1 MEKLIIILVSIG
13 LVILDNSLV
22 PFFSIKGAYP
32 SLLFTFAIAYS
43 IINGKEKVIF
53 IGLVSG
59 ILQDIFFF
67 HGFGVNSLL
76 NLLLCF
82 LASYIGEGIVKNK
95 RLIPVGSV
103 VFITIIKYMGVFVIF
118 YLVNI
123 EMDIQFSK
131 SIIMGIYNA
140 VVMFFVYKLVM
151 NVYDD
156 EYSKQRWRFK

>member
-22 PFFSIKGAYP
+22 PFFSINGAYP

-43 IINGKEKVIF
+43 LILGKEKAVF
-53 IGLVSG
+53 IGVVSG
-59 ILQDIFFF
+59 VLQDIFFF
-67 HGFGVNSLL
+67 NGFGVNSLL

-82 LASYIGEGIVKNK
+82 LASIIGAGIIKHK
-95 RLIPVGSV
+95 RLIPVISIFG
-103 VFITIIKYMGVFVIF
+103 ITILKYIGVTFIF
-118 YLVNI
+118 YLLGI
-123 EMDIQFSK
+123 KIQLSN
-131 SIIMGIYNA
+131 SIFMGIYNG

-151 NVYDD
+151 KIYDD

>member
-13 LVILDNSLV
+13 LAILDNSVV

-43 IINGKEKVIF
+43 LILGKEKAVF
-53 IGLVSG
+53 IGVVSG

-67 HGFGVNSLL
+67 NGFGVNSLL

-82 LASYIGEGIVKNK
+82 LASFIGAGIIKHK
-95 RLIPVGSV
+95 RLIPVVAMCG
-103 VFITIIKYMGVFVIF
+103 ITILKYIGVFFIF
-118 YLVNI
+118 YLLNI
-123 EMDIQFSK
+123 KIQLSE
-131 SIIMGIYNA
+131 SIFMGIYNG
-140 VVMFFVYKLVM
+140 VVMFFVYKLVT
-151 NVYDD
+151 NIYDD